1 MTILTTHDCRFTT
14 YDSKRVRENIMP
26 CLKAIAV
33 ESQLEI
39 KYN

>member
-1 MTILTTHDCRFTT
+1 MIAVSPLSEDFG
-14 YDSKRVRENIMP
+14 SKRVHRKLETQLSF
-26 CLKAIAV
+26 LKAIAV